1 MTDTKNSNREFEYDA
16 MRAVAAITVVVIHVC
31 AMQWRSLNIHSAQW
45 ITLTVW
51 DMLCKFSVPLF
62 FMISGRFNLDD
73 SHSPDIRTIVTKKTP
88 RLAVAFVFW
97 SLISHVVFVCYC
109 RIVFDNSVA

>member
-1 MTDTKNSNREFEYDA
+1 

-62 FMISGRFNLDD
+62 L
-73 SHSPDIRTIVTKKTP
+73 
-88 RLAVAFVFW
+88 
-97 SLISHVVFVCYC
+97 
-109 RIVFDNSVA
+109 